1 MNIKTLVS
9 AAVLTLFAAG
19 AFAQAASTP
28 KVDKRQD
35 RQEARIQQGAA
46 SGSLTAREQR
56 KLDRQQKSIANAEE
70 KAKADGVVTKK
81 ERARLQHRENKAS
94 RDIARQK
101 NDAQTAAPK
110 P

>member
-9 AAVLTLFAAG
+9 AAALTLFAAG

-46 SGSLTAREQR
+46 SGSLTPREQR
-56 KLDRQQKSIANAEE
+56 RLMPGQPQLDRQLDRQRLTPEHLLEQHTPGIFEHE
-70 KAKADGVVTKK
+70 RERGPVTLET
-81 ERARLQHRENKAS
+81 ERARG
-94 RDIARQK
+94 
-101 NDAQTAAPK
+101 P

>member
-9 AAVLTLFAAG
+9 AAALTLFAAG

-46 SGSLTAREQR
+46 SGSLTPREQR
-56 KLDRQQKSIANAEE
+56 RLERQQKSIANAEE

-81 ERARLQHRENKAS
+81 ERAHLQHRENKAS

-101 NDAQTAAPK
+101 HDAQGTK